1 MTRVVFKRASNHW
14 TWSCRSG
21 NSGKKSRSMIASS
34 LAVHSSSSR
43 TISGC
48 LGGLGG
54 GGGIADLYFA
64 SIMSRLLSDAIV
76 SVRGSKRLQK
86 SRLGCKKTL

>member
-1 MTRVVFKRASNHW
+1 MTRVVTKRTSNHW

-21 NSGKKSRSMIASS
+21 NSGKKSLSMIASS

-48 LGGLGG
+48 FGDLGG
-54 GGGIADLYFA
+54 GGGIADLRFD
-64 SIMSRLLSDAIV
+64 SIMLIFDAIDLV
-76 SVRGSKRLQK
+76 SSKRLEIF
-86 SRLGCKKTL
+86 